1 MKTNLEIEF
10 KTAIDEKTYKKM
22 INKFNLENSIL
33 KQTNHYFD
41 TENEDLINQKIV
53 LRIRQKDDQYKLTSK
68 THTPEGALERH
79 LYLTKDEALD
89 MLENGFDASIINI
102 GYNVEKIAE
111 LTTFRA
117 SVAYSGGKLFFD
129 KSIYYNHTDYEIEY
143 EAHDKDLG
151 IKIFEEFLQEN
162 DIKYS
167 KMISK
172 AKRAYMAK

>member
-53 LRIRQKDDQYKLTSK
+53 LRIRQKGDQYKLTSK

-102 GYNVEKIAE
+102 GYNVEK
-111 LTTFRA
+111 
-117 SVAYSGGKLFFD
+117 
-129 KSIYYNHTDYEIEY
+129 
-143 EAHDKDLG
+143 
-151 IKIFEEFLQEN
+151 
-162 DIKYS
+162 S
-167 KMISK
+167 KF
-172 AKRAYMAK
+172 A